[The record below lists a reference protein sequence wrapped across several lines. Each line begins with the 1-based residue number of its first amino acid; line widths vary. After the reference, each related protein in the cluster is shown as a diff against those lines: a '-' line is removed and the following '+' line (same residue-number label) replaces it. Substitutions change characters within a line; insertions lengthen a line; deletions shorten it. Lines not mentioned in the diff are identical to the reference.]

1 MVGAAPPSSHV
12 RLHKQLGTSKSGS
25 DQHMLL
31 MSGPGQPKPSQLR
44 GNPPNSPKV
53 KGGEAGTTSTS
64 TNRRC
69 NILQSFR
76 FLADQLSI
84 RSKLLEHIVPETV
97 KVKVGEVDP
106 WHSYGSPTCCH
117 LRFPSFFHTFSFTCL
132 SSMCY
137 CLCNVTVVWYI
148 GIDTSV
154 LCVLRKKLRF
164 NVLAQEG
171 VLWARAILG
180 PRLLSLAARM
190 LI

>member
-1 MVGAAPPSSHV
+1 MPQVDSLPLVSFECQGQGSPLATVATSKGRCECHGWGSPPSSHV

-64 TNRRC
+64 TNQRC

-97 KVKVGEVDP
+97 KVKVGEAVL
-106 WHSYGSPTCCH
+106 TF
-117 LRFPSFFHTFSFTCL
+117 LR
-132 SSMCY
+132 
-137 CLCNVTVVWYI
+137 VT
-148 GIDTSV
+148 
-154 LCVLRKKLRF
+154 
-164 NVLAQEG
+164 N
-171 VLWARAILG
+171 
-180 PRLLSLAARM
+180 LLSLA
-190 LI
+190 LYILFSHIQFYLFKLHV